1 MRSAVALLTAD
12 ITSALAHKAAA
23 PAPPPGSST
32 QSKMAL
38 LSAVAAARLVSG
50 PSVTPR
56 EQLTGPSPA
65 RPATTTSS
73 PARRSTSTLIT
84 VSISSAP
91 PARIT
96 NTFLADISAI
106 CKNDSF
112 LPSCV
117 FLFLYVCSLPLY
129 KIGKRESQS

>member
-1 MRSAVALLTAD
+1 MLTAN

-50 PSVTPR
+50 QSVTPR

-96 NTFLADISAI
+96 STFLADISAI

-117 FLFLYVCSLPLY
+117 PLPVRLYFATL
-129 KIGKRESQS
+129 

>member
-1 MRSAVALLTAD
+1 MLKAN
-12 ITSALAHKAAA
+12 ITSSLAHKVAA

-32 QSKMAL
+32 QSKVAL
-38 LSAVAAARLVSG
+38 VSAVAAARLVSG
-50 PSVTPR
+50 QSVTPR

-96 NTFLADISAI
+96 NTFLADISAK
-106 CKNDSF
+106 CKNDN
-112 LPSCV
+112 LPV
-117 FLFLYVCSLPLY
+117 PVVVHLYFATCQDR
-129 KIGKRESQS
+129 GKQAKSYLRNL

>member
-1 MRSAVALLTAD
+1 MLTAN

-50 PSVTPR
+50 QSVTPR

-96 NTFLADISAI
+96 STLADISAI

-117 FLFLYVCSLPLY
+117 SLFLYVCTLTLY
-129 KIGKRESQS
+129 LQDW